1 MPHNRN
7 EGTEVEAIGQE
18 APIDEEELASRLS
31 FLIAASRL
39 SFLIAAAR
47 LTAIEGVLAA
57 ALVRQ

>member
-1 MPHNRN
+1 MSHNRN
-7 EGTEVEAIGQE
+7 EGAEVEATGQG
-18 APIDEEELASRLS
+18 APIDEEEP
-31 FLIAASRL
+31 ASRL

>member
-7 EGTEVEAIGQE
+7 EGTELEATGQG
-18 APIDEEELASRLS
+18 APIDEEEPASRLS
-31 FLIAASRL
+31 FLI
-39 SFLIAAAR
+39 AAR

>member
-1 MPHNRN
+1 MSHNRN
-7 EGTEVEAIGQE
+7 EGTELEATGQG
-18 APIDEEELASRLS
+18 APIDEEKP
-31 FLIAASRL
+31 ASRL